1 MFQTL
6 GKIEEGSEEYMNI
19 YQDFGIEYGIKN
31 MGLWLTE
38 SNLNEMK
45 QFCEDDPLGVGS
57 EYCLSTI
64 SMISTS
70 GVSYCDASCVGAVD
84 GKKMT
89 FLSYIPV

>member
-1 MFQTL
+1 MFETL

-45 QFCEDDPLGVGS
+45 QFCEIDALGVGS